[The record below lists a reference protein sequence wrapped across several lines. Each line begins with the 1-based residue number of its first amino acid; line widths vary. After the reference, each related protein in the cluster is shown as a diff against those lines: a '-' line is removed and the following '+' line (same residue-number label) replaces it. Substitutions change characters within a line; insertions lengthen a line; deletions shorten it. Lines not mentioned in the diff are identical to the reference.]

1 MLERMVLV
9 KPALASILLE
19 DETGLGVE
27 FSKSE
32 WDLLEKVVKAL
43 KPFDDATKL
52 LSFAKASISD
62 FIPVVTTII
71 RNLETGNEFG
81 VKAFKKNL
89 KGAME
94 TRFCNAEDNEHLA
107 VATYLDPRYKN
118 CFFRNAETMPFVK
131 EILIRR
137 LNEINGSAPDQLA
150 SDATEEK
157 NAKKSNNGVESFKE
171 TMKRLK
177 MKSLTKPTQNSSN
190 ENIEF
195 VLQNYLDEGCIED
208 DDDPL
213 LYWKHKSNSPNPIEQ
228 NLSTLAVEY
237 LTPQPTSVDVERLF
251 STAGDIFTNERNRLT
266 PEHGEQILFCRENM
280 PLLKFQY

>member
-1 MLERMVLV
+1 MLERMALL
-9 KPALASILLE
+9 KPALAAILLE
-19 DETGLGVE
+19 DETGLGVDI
-27 FSKSE
+27 SKSE
-32 WDLLEKVVKAL
+32 WELLEKVVKAL
-43 KPFDDATKL
+43 KPFDDATKI
-52 LSFAKASISD
+52 LSFAKACISD

-94 TRFCNAEDNEHLA
+94 TRFCDAESNEHLA
-107 VATYLDPRYKN
+107 VATFIDPRYKN
-118 CFFRNAETMPFVK
+118 CFFRNEETLLFVK

-137 LNEINGSAPDQLA
+137 LIEMNGSESTPNA
-150 SDATEEK
+150 STEEK
-157 NAKKSNNGVESFKE
+157 AKKSNNGVETFKE
-171 TMKRLK
+171 TMRRLK
-177 MKSLTKPTQNSSN
+177 MKNLAKKPQNNSN
-190 ENIEF
+190 DNIEF